1 MNLQKMAWRA
11 VGWSFEW
18 QTQGNEECGRFKDPI
33 SLKWHLQNL
42 IQWLILPSQHSSS
55 VGVATCTFHS
65 PVFGHSYVYINTGRT
80 VPIEC
85 RSHKINMPSLSG
97 SLRQWPCSWS
107 TADASAKAKLV
118 LKELLWTNSLNTGDC
133 QIPRQPGACFGRNG
147 PNFIIQIMHF
157 LCMYGV

>member
-33 SLKWHLQNL
+33 SLKWHLQKL

-55 VGVATCTFHS
+55 VGVATCTFPS

-85 RSHKINMPSLSG
+85 RSHKINMPSLCG
-97 SLRQWPCSWS
+97 SLRQWPSSWS
-107 TADASAKAKLV
+107 TADASAKAKP
-118 LKELLWTNSLNTGDC
+118 ELLWTNHLNTGVC
-133 QIPRQPGACFGRNG
+133 QIPLQLHACLLY
-147 PNFIIQIMHF
+147 FIIQIMHF
-157 LCMYGV
+157 LCMYSV